1 MSASSLL
8 SLSSQALFTAYRQVQ
23 TTSHNIANANT
34 EGYSRQTNVQATMS
48 AQDTGVGYLGRGVT
62 IASVQRAAN
71 AFLTDRVQALQS
83 AAAADATAADL
94 QRQLEN
100 VFTGGE
106 AGLGY
111 AATEIFNAFSD
122 LAATPSD
129 LSARQAVVG
138 RLEDFAS
145 AARNTG
151 ELVTALQANV
161 MSDLKGSVSE
171 VNGYARQIADL
182 NRQIGI
188 AVGAGHQPNDLLD
201 QRDLLVQRL
210 AEQIDVQT
218 VQASD
223 GQVSVFVAT
232 GQSLV
237 VGTVASTVVLK
248 PDPYDATRAGI
259 GIEVG
264 GELTLL
270 ADDFVQGGKIGG
282 LLRFQNTDLNDAR
295 NRLGQFVAAVAGSL
309 NEQQTRG
316 LDLSGTPGTAL
327 FTLSPPRAL
336 PASTNAVDGSGQPLA
351 ALEIERAD
359 VSALKASE
367 YRVTGDPADSSRLL
381 VTRLADGPG
390 ATAVS
395 IASGDVYDGLRFT
408 IAGTA
413 PQTGDSFLVQG
424 VSDIAASAELAL
436 KNPRG
441 LAAAGPMTAVV
452 ANGNHGT
459 MQISAIDVA
468 DSPSVPYAAAN
479 IRFTGM
485 DPSDSSGRNMLF
497 EVTDG
502 SGSVIGNGTFT
513 PGTPLQWN
521 GLELTLSGAPKV
533 ADAAWPGDPTAHAG
547 DRISLSITAAPASN
561 NSNALTLDGL
571 ASLKL
576 VDGETAAEAWAAL
589 FAQIGVRAQSTSSA
603 ADATATSLSLATE
616 AVQAVTGVNVDEE
629 VARLLQ
635 HQQGYQAAAKILQT
649 AQTLLDSL
657 IGMVGN

>member
-1 MSASSLL
+1 MAASSLL

-23 TTSHNIANANT
+23 TTSHNISNANT
-34 EGYSRQTNVQATMS
+34 EGYSRQSNVQATMS

-62 IASVQRAAN
+62 IATVQRASN
-71 AFLTDRVQALQS
+71 AFLTDRVAALQS
-83 AAAADATAADL
+83 AASADATSANL
-94 QRQLEN
+94 LSQLEQI
-100 VFTGGE
+100 FTGGE
-106 AGLGY
+106 SGLGY

-129 LSARQAVVG
+129 LSARQAVIG

-151 ELVTALQANV
+151 ELVASLQANV
-161 MSDLKGSVSE
+161 SSDLKGAVSE
-171 VNGYARQIADL
+171 VNGYARQLADL

-210 AEQIDVQT
+210 AAQIDVQT

-223 GQVSVFVAT
+223 GQISVFVAT

-248 PDPYDATRAGI
+248 PDPYDSTRTGI

-270 ADDFVQGGKIGG
+270 ADSFVQGGKVGG
-282 LLRFQNTDLNDAR
+282 LLKFQNTDLAEAR
-295 NRLGQFVAAVAGSL
+295 NRLGQFVAAVAGAL
-309 NEQQTRG
+309 NEQQTSG
-316 LDLSGTPGTAL
+316 LDLSGTPGTPL
-327 FTLSPPRAL
+327 FTLSAPRAL
-336 PASTNAVDGSGQPLA
+336 PGASNALDGSGNPLA
-351 ALEIERAD
+351 DLVIEHAVPSELR
-359 VSALKASE
+359 ASE
-367 YRVTGDPADSSRLL
+367 YRVQGDPADATRLL
-381 VTRLADGPG
+381 VTRLSDGAG
-390 ATAVS
+390 ATPVS

-408 IAGTA
+408 IGAFA
-413 PQTGDSFLVQG
+413 PQAGDSFLVQG
-424 VSDIAASAELAL
+424 VTDIAASVELAL

-441 LAAAGPMTAVV
+441 LAAAGPMVAVV
-452 ANGNHGT
+452 ANTNHGT
-459 MQISAIDVA
+459 MQISAIDVV
-468 DSPSVPYAAAN
+468 DSPSQAYAANN

-485 DPSDSSGRNMLF
+485 DPADANGRNMLF
-497 EVTDG
+497 EVTDAG
-502 SGSVIGNGTFT
+502 GGVIGTGTFT
-513 PGTPLQWN
+513 PGQPLQWN

-533 ADAAWPGDPTAHAG
+533 ADAAWPGDPSAHAG
-547 DRISLSITAAPASN
+547 DVIKLVPTAAPASN
-561 NSNALTLDGL
+561 NSNALTLDSL
-571 ASLKL
+571 SSLKL
-576 VDGETAAEAWAAL
+576 VNGETPAEAWASL
-589 FAQIGVRAQSTSSA
+589 FVQIGVRSQSASSS
-603 ADATATSLSLATE
+603 ADATDTSLSLARE
-616 AVQAVTGVNVDEE
+616 AVQSETGVNVDEE

-657 IGMVGN
+657 IGMVGG